1 MRHLFVVGE
10 FVVVSHLKI
19 FPLQLLGLADKPM
32 AGPSSSKGKI
42 LRWDTTTNSPT
53 TNKCLI
59 LDVLLLYLLLVVVPL
74 IFNLKKIWV
83 ISEEEKFTTCWYD
96 TTTTN
101 INDNAE
107 RFPNLSF
114 KLLIKE
120 RCSWS
125 MWLKGTNLM
134 LLFCF
139 YIFLNS
145 NTNADYPLAD
155 FKEKKLRPF
164 CYSIF

>member
-1 MRHLFVVGE
+1 M
-10 FVVVSHLKI
+10 
-19 FPLQLLGLADKPM
+19 
-32 AGPSSSKGKI
+32 
-42 LRWDTTTNSPT
+42 
-53 TNKCLI
+53 
-59 LDVLLLYLLLVVVPL
+59 
-74 IFNLKKIWV
+74 

-164 CYSIF
+164 CYSYFLILLSQHNIVLILWWSGQGGRDVCLVNFNTRVIIQLLFSSYQNTMTITCIVETW

>member
-1 MRHLFVVGE
+1 MSGATYLY
-10 FVVVSHLKI
+10 S
-19 FPLQLLGLADKPM
+19 LLL
-32 AGPSSSKGKI
+32 
-42 LRWDTTTNSPT
+42 
-53 TNKCLI
+53 
-59 LDVLLLYLLLVVVPL
+59 LLLYLLLVVVPL